1 MIGMMTIICGAET
14 PAACTS
20 TRERTMTA
28 LTLQLLMMRL
38 LSCIF
43 IHSGNGMSG
52 IGYIVE
58 TSDCVNGCFLFLCF
72 I

>member
-1 MIGMMTIICGAET
+1 MNDDDHLRRGNTGGLYEHE
-14 PAACTS
+14 
-20 TRERTMTA
+20 RERTMTA

-43 IHSGNGMSG
+43 IHSCNGMSG